1 MTAPFS
7 RTRIAT
13 ALAGVALALAG
24 GQAFGSAFALAEQNV
39 MGLGNAFAGAA
50 ATAEDANTV
59 WHNPAGLARLNFP
72 QVEQAIHVIIP
83 SAKFQNANSQH
94 ALGQPL
100 GGSGG
105 DAGGA
110 AFVPNLY
117 GSMAINDQWHV
128 GIGINVP
135 FGLKT
140 DWDDGWLGRYQALKS
155 EIKTINVNPSVS
167 YKVTKDVLAGRRS
180 ELSAHVKPRSPTT
193 ATTRPGWRRATASS
207 PRPARFPRSVI
218 PALIGATSGL
228 DSFSKVTGDDY
239 AWGWNVGMMYS
250 FNGDPN
256 LDVGAAR
263 IGLAYRSKIKYDV
276 RGSVNLCNPVA
287 TGATPPPGCVPQ
299 TIPTLTG
306 ALAPFNPAVAGISN
320 NINTNPAYNG
330 GVSLDLTMPD
340 MASLSYYQK
349 LNDQWDILGDV
360 TWTGWSSI
368 PELRIVRTDGPAAGA
383 STVLPEN
390 FKDTWRFSAGFNY
403 QYNEKTVLRAGVAY
417 DQSPVNDIDRSARLP
432 DNDRT
437 WLTIGGR
444 FKYSTTLNFDVGAA
458 YIFVKDGSI
467 NNSGNP
473 ASIAAN
479 GLINGD
485 FNNNVVVVSA
495 QANYRWK

>member
-83 SAKFQNANSQH
+83 SAKFQNADSKA

-100 GGSGG
+100 GGTGG

-117 GSMAINDQWHV
+117 GSMAINDKWHV

-140 DWDDGWLGRYQALKS
+140 DWDAGWLGRYQALKS

-167 YKVTKDVLAGRRS
+167 YKVTDAFWLGAGANYQH
-180 ELSAHVKPRSPTT
+180 LSATLTNNVNYTGALAQGYGQAAAAGQIP
-193 ATTRPGWRRATASS
+193 ASS
-207 PRPARFPRSVI
+207 I

-228 DSFSKVTGDDY
+228 DTFAKITGDDY

-250 FNGDPN
+250 LNGDAN
-256 LDVGAAR
+256 NDVGAGR

-276 RGSVNLCNPVA
+276 QGSVNFTNP
-287 TGATPPPGCVPQ
+287 TP
-299 TIPTLTG
+299 PTLTG
-306 ALAPFNPAVAGISN
+306 GLAPFNPVVV
-320 NINTNPAYNG
+320 
-330 GVSLDLTMPD
+330 GVSNAINQTRLYGSGVKLDLTLPD
-340 MASLSYYQK
+340 TASLSYYQK
-349 LNDQWDILGDV
+349 LSDKWDILGDV

-368 PELRIVRTDGPAAGA
+368 PELRIVRTSG
-383 STVLPEN
+383 SVLSVLPEN

-444 FKYSTTLNFDVGAA
+444 FKYSTALNFDVGAA

-473 ASIAAN
+473 ASVAGN
-479 GLINGD
+479 GLVNGD
-485 FNNNVVVVSA
+485 FNNNVIVVSA

>member
-83 SAKFQNANSQH
+83 SAKFQNANSQV

-117 GSMAINDQWHV
+117 GSMAINNQWHV
-128 GIGINVP
+128 GIGVNVP

-155 EIKTINVNPSVS
+155 EIKTINVNPAVS
-167 YKVTKDVLAGRRS
+167 YKVTNAFWLGAGANYQHVQATLTNNVNYTGALAQGY
-180 ELSAHVKPRSPTT
+180 AAAAAAGQIP
-193 ATTRPGWRRATASS
+193 ASS
-207 PRPARFPRSVI
+207 I
-218 PALIGATSGL
+218 PSLIGATSGL
-228 DSFSKVTGDDY
+228 DTFAKITGDDY

-250 FNGDPN
+250 INGDANVDP
-256 LDVGAAR
+256 GAGR
-263 IGLAYRSKIKYDV
+263 IGFAYRSKIKYDV
-276 RGSVNLCNPVA
+276 QGSVNFTNP
-287 TGATPPPGCVPQ
+287 TP
-299 TIPTLTG
+299 PTLTG
-306 ALAPFNPAVAGISN
+306 ALAPFNPVVVGVSNAVN
-320 NINTNPAYNG
+320 QTRLYNG
-330 GVSLDLTMPD
+330 GVKADLTLPD
-340 MASLSYYQK
+340 MASLSYYHK
-349 LNDQWDILGDV
+349 LSDKWDLLGDV
-360 TWTGWSSI
+360 SWTGWSSI
-368 PELRIVRTDGPAAGA
+368 PELKFVRTSG
-383 STVLPEN
+383 SVLQVLPQN

-403 QYNEKTVLRAGVAY
+403 QYDDKTVLRAGVAY
-417 DQSPVNDIDRSARLP
+417 DQSPVNDTDRSARLP

-437 WLTIGGR
+437 WLAVGAR
-444 FKYSTTLNFDVGAA
+444 YKYSTALNFDVGAA

-467 NNSGNP
+467 NNAGNP
-473 ASIAAN
+473 ASIAGN

-485 FNNNVVVVSA
+485 FNSNVIVVSA

>member
-39 MGLGNAFAGAA
+39 LGLGNAFAGAA

-83 SAKFQNANSQH
+83 SAKFQNGNSQAA
-94 ALGQPL
+94 ALQPL
-100 GGSGG
+100 GNSGG

-117 GSMAINDQWHV
+117 ASMAINDKWHA

-140 DWDDGWLGRYQALKS
+140 EYDNGWIGRYQALKS
-155 EIKTINVNPSVS
+155 EVKTINVNPSVS
-167 YKVTKDVLAGRRS
+167 YKVTDQFWLGAGANYQHFSATLTNNFNYSAGLAQGYGQAAAAGQIS
-180 ELSAHVKPRSPTT
+180 PAQAGALSV
-193 ATTRPGWRRATASS
+193 ATA
-207 PRPARFPRSVI
+207 
-218 PALIGATSGL
+218 GL
-228 DSFSKVTGDDY
+228 DSFAKITGDDY
-239 AWGWNVGMMYS
+239 TWGWNVGAMYS
-250 FNGDPN
+250 FNGDAN
-256 LDVGAAR
+256 NDVGAGR
-263 IGLAYRSKIKYDV
+263 IGLSYRSKMKYNV
-276 RGSVNLCNPVA
+276 LGSVNFTNP
-287 TGATPPPGCVPQ
+287 TP
-299 TIPTLTG
+299 PTLTG
-306 ALAPFNPAVAGISN
+306 PLAPLNPVVSAVSAGVNQKLANS
-320 NINTNPAYNG
+320 
-330 GVSLDLTMPD
+330 GVTLDVTMPD

-349 LNDQWDILGDV
+349 LNDKFDILGDV

-368 PELRIVRTDGPAAGA
+368 PELRILRSNGSVL
-383 STVLPEN
+383 SVLPEN
-390 FKDTWRFSAGFNY
+390 FKDTWRFSAGLNY
-403 QYNEKTVLRAGVAY
+403 QYDEKIVLRAGVAF
-417 DQSPVNDIDRSARLP
+417 DQSPVNNVDRGARLP
-432 DNDRT
+432 DSDRT
-437 WLTIGGR
+437 WLAVGGR
-444 FKYSTTLNFDVGAA
+444 YKYSSALNFDLGAA

-473 ASIAAN
+473 ANTAAN
-479 GLINGD
+479 GLINGSY
-485 FNNNVVVVSA
+485 NNNVIIVSG

>member
-1 MTAPFS
+1 VTAPFS

-13 ALAGVALALAG
+13 AVAGVALGLAG

-83 SAKFQNANSQH
+83 SAKFHNANSQA

-117 GSMAINDQWHV
+117 GSMAINNQWHV
-128 GIGINVP
+128 GIGVNVP

-167 YKVTKDVLAGRRS
+167 YKVTKEFWLGAGANYQHMQATLTNNVNYTAALAEGYQT
-180 ELSAHVKPRSPTT
+180 PP
-193 ATTRPGWRRATASS
+193 ASNLI
-207 PRPARFPRSVI
+207 PPAVR
-218 PALIGATSGL
+218 PALIEATSQL

-239 AWGWNVGMMYS
+239 AWGWNVGLMYS

-256 LDVGAAR
+256 IDVGAAR

-276 RGSVNLCNPVA
+276 RGTVNLCNPVA
-287 TGATPPPGCVPQ
+287 AGATPPPGCTPQ

-306 ALAPFNPAVAGISN
+306 ALAPLNPVVAGISS
-320 NINTNPAYNG
+320 NINTTKAYNG
-330 GVSLDLTMPD
+330 GVSLDLKMPD

-349 LNDQWDILGDV
+349 LDDKWDILGDV

-368 PELRIVRTDGPAAGA
+368 QELKIVRTDGPNAGA
-383 STVLPEN
+383 ATTLPQN
-390 FKDTWRFSAGFNY
+390 FKDTWRFSAGLNY
-403 QYNEKTVLRAGVAY
+403 QYNEKTVLRAGVAF
-417 DQSPVNDIDRSARLP
+417 DQSPVNDTDRSARLP

-437 WLTIGGR
+437 WLAVGGR
-444 FKYSTTLNFDVGAA
+444 FKYSSALNFDVGAA

-473 ASIAAN
+473 ASIAGN
-479 GLINGD
+479 GLIDGN
-485 FNNNVVVVSA
+485 FNSNVIVVSA

>member
-24 GQAFGSAFALAEQNV
+24 GQAFGSAFALSTQNV
-39 MGLGNAFAGAA
+39 MGLGNAYAGAA

-72 QVEQAIHVIIP
+72 QVEQALHVIIP
-83 SAKFQNANSQH
+83 SAKFSNANSQA

-100 GGSGG
+100 GGTGG
-105 DAGGA
+105 NAGGA
-110 AFVPNLY
+110 AFIPNLY
-117 GSMAINDQWHV
+117 GSMAINDKWHV

-155 EIKTINVNPSVS
+155 EIKTINVNPAVS
-167 YKVTKDVLAGRRS
+167 YKVTKDFWLGAGASYQHVQATLTNNVNYTGALAQGYGQ
-180 ELSAHVKPRSPTT
+180 LA
-193 ATTRPGWRRATASS
+193 AAGQ
-207 PRPARFPRSVI
+207 I
-218 PALIGATSGL
+218 PASAVPGLIGATSGL
-228 DSFSKVTGDDY
+228 DSFQKVTGDDY
-239 AWGWNVGMMYS
+239 AWGWNVGLMYS
-250 FNGDPN
+250 FNGDAN
-256 LDVGAAR
+256 NDVGAGR

-276 RGSVNLCNPVA
+276 RGSVNVCNPVA
-287 TGATPPPGCVPQ
+287 AGATPPPGCTPQ

-306 ALAPFNPAVAGISN
+306 ALAPFNPAVAGVSN
-320 NINTNPAYNG
+320 SINTNRAYNG
-330 GVSLDLTMPD
+330 GVSADLTMPD
-340 MASLSYYQK
+340 MASLSYFQK

-368 PELRIVRTDGPAAGA
+368 PELRFVRTDGPAAGA

-390 FKDTWRFSAGFNY
+390 FKNTWRFSAGVNY
-403 QYNEKTVLRAGVAY
+403 QYSEKIVLRGGVAY
-417 DQSPVNDIDRSARLP
+417 DQSPVNDTDRSARLP
-432 DNDRT
+432 DSDRT
-437 WLTIGGR
+437 WIALGAR
-444 FKYSTTLNFDVGAA
+444 YKYSSALNFDVGAA
-458 YIFVKDGSI
+458 YEFVKDGSI

-473 ASIAAN
+473 ASTAAN
-479 GLINGD
+479 GLINGN
-485 FNNNVVVVSA
+485 FNNHVIIVSA